1 MPWSFIVP
9 AAVSLFSANK
19 QSKAAQSAAA
29 ATAAA
34 TDEATQLQREMYQQ
48 TREDQAPYREA
59 GYNALAQMQRTAGN
73 VPGAFKFGAGDYQ
86 ADPGY
91 AFRLSE
97 GQKALDRQAAAR
109 GGLISGGALK
119 AAQRYGQEMGSQE
132 FGNAF
137 NRALTSYN
145 TGVASENQLY
155 NRQAA
160 LSGIGQTATNLVGQA
175 GQNYGTS
182 VGNALINQGANVGNA
197 RMAGANAYGS
207 ALSAIGSAY
216 GRNPV
221 SFSSLYGGRGGYS
234 GAGQVNPISGE
245 YMGSVE
251 F

>member
-19 QSKAAQSAAA
+19 QAKAAESAAA
-29 ATAAA
+29 STAAA
-34 TDEATQLQREMYQQ
+34 TDQATQLQREMYQQ

-182 VGNALINQGANVGNA
+182 VGNALMNQGANAGNA
-197 RMAGANAYGS
+197 RMAAASAYGS
-207 ALSAIGSAY
+207 ALSGIGSAY

-221 SFSSLYGGRGGYS
+221 SFGSLYGGGS
-234 GAGQVNPISGE
+234 NAAAGNPLAVGE
-245 YMGSVE
+245 YSDPGYWT
-251 F
+251 

>member
-132 FGNAF
+132 FGNAY
-137 NRALTSYN
+137 NRALTGYN

-197 RMAGANAYGS
+197 RMAAASAYGS
-207 ALSAIGSAY
+207 ALSGIGSAY

-221 SFSSLYGGRGGYS
+221 SFGSLYGGRGGYS